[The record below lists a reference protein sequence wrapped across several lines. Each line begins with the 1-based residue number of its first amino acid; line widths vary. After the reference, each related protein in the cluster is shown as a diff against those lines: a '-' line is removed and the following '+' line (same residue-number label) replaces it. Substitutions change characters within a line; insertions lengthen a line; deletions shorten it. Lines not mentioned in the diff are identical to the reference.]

1 MNDAPRYITIKAFE
15 SFVDATLN
23 SPKYNGYDLHSIT
36 PVMRHDSFYF
46 LIVMELRPLSY
57 RDARGIL
64 SQSDEHAEESIDRVR
79 EE

>member
-36 PVMRHDSFYF
+36 PVMTADSMRY

-64 SQSDEHAEESIDRVR
+64 ASDEHAESIDR
-79 EE
+79 